1 MVQFT
6 GSAGN
11 LANLYQIVDR
21 KNIWL
26 LELQNGAENRLSVE
40 LMQKAINPALDIV
53 EKEHFKLRN
62 TPPESTPEGAEY
74 KGGALII
81 TGLRSQSK
89 FFCNGFILEELVNVP
104 GLLPDIFNP
113 LAIRLLTFP
122 IPTIAA
128 MNGHAFAG
136 GYLMALACDY
146 RVMTSGKAWASMN
159 EIKFG
164 APFPHGIGALFGE
177 KIRDPRILR
186 ETGLGYRFTPQ
197 ELLKAEIVDVLAD
210 GGTEGVLA
218 AAYILADRVSPSAA
232 KGAYGLI
239 KKEIYGGAVNQIKL
253 DIRTPMPKLKL

>member
-104 GLLPDIFNP
+104 GLLPGEM
-113 LAIRLLTFP
+113 
-122 IPTIAA
+122 IA
-128 MNGHAFAG
+128 HSF
-136 GYLMALACDY
+136 
-146 RVMTSGKAWASMN
+146 
-159 EIKFG
+159 IKFG

>member
-6 GSAGN
+6 GLGGN
-11 LANLYQIVDR
+11 LASLYRIADKQNV
-21 KNIWL
+21 WL
-26 LELQNGAENRLSVE
+26 LELQNGAENRLTIE
-40 LMQKAINPALDIV
+40 LMQKAIHPALDIV
-53 EKEHFKLRN
+53 EQEHFKLRN
-62 TPPESTPEGAEY
+62 TPPESTAEGAGY
-74 KGGALII
+74 QGGALII

-89 FFCNGFILEELVNVP
+89 FFCNGFNLEELVNVP
-104 GLLPDIFNP
+104 GMLPEIFVP
-113 LAIRLLTFP
+113 LAIRLLSFP

-136 GYLMALACDY
+136 GYLLAMSCDY

-186 ETGLGYRFTPQ
+186 ETGLGHRFTPQ
-197 ELLKAEIVDVLAD
+197 ELLQAGIVDVLAD
-210 GGTEGVLA
+210 RGAEGVLS
-218 AAYILADRVSPSAA
+218 AAYTLADKVSGNAS

-239 KKEIYGGAVNQIKL
+239 KKEIYGGAIAHMKL
-253 DIRTPMPKLKL
+253 DIRSPIPKL